1 LLAFPLAR
9 RCAIVVRL
17 LLLLLTELLRELLN
31 LPALLG
37 VVAPRV
43 VHRAPRTA
51 LITTKALQ
59 RSIVGAPTSD
69 LLFLPAFFFFL
80 FLFLFLLLL

>member
-1 LLAFPLAR
+1 
-9 RCAIVVRL
+9 VRL
-17 LLLLLTELLRELLN
+17 LLLLLIELLRELLN

-43 VHRAPRTA
+43 VHRASRTA

-59 RSIVGAPTSD
+59 RSIVGAPALGAPASD

-80 FLFLFLLLL
+80 FLFLFLFLLLL